1 MSRRSRVSRRGAM
14 AEMSGS
20 GVLENPA
27 MPAVEAGHQEQLK
40 MSHVKIDDNL
50 FGVDPNCDFDS
61 SRINVEDRV
70 YICDTTP
77 NPLQPISWTIQ
88 PQFNVFRSLSESR
101 FVFQV
106 SLSGTTHTN
115 GTPYSGASPGSI
127 WNYFP
132 KPYFSALFV
141 QDITLNINNVNC
153 SDQHS
158 STAQYAHF
166 IKTILCDANIKSC
179 TAAVNQTINYGQGA
193 TLVPMPVNYLGVGGD
208 DGRSLTEGILS
219 TDWLNGLTAS
229 QSTHGQLLSCID
241 GSQWNQNFTNNS
253 SAIEITYR
261 PRDGVWLSPK
271 YLPPGVVENFII
283 RLNSVNNIFESSN
296 SQVVTAGSAIPGS
309 VSYLYWVDNDPTP
322 AVTMNIV
329 SAKYYERQITPTQ
342 SALRSYQSLI
352 SMQPIYIPV
361 VSANTFLVPVPAN
374 QSSVQLTNVLA
385 GRVPAVVVIG
395 LLNQNP
401 CSSYALTG
409 PNSGASHQLKTY
421 SPMLAKDTPNIYAT
435 CLSSVRLTVNGRLYP
450 HLYSIN
456 STTALGSNTQDLS
469 QLYEMYKQGCLIKD
483 LNNRGDEAT
492 NKNMNL
498 NYKMDNPILSFGE
511 FRANFTYFVY
521 VIRRNSTLVDKS
533 SDKEVGAVDVL
544 ATIDTGRAAPSGLS
558 QLLVCGL
565 NSDSLASFSDGGS
578 TCSYVY

>member
-1 MSRRSRVSRRGAM
+1 MSRHHRGSRRSAL

-50 FGVDPNCDFDS
+50 FGVDANCDFDS
-61 SRINVEDRV
+61 SKINVEDRV

-77 NPLQPISWTIQ
+77 NALQPISWTIQ
-88 PQFNVFRSLSESR
+88 PQFNVMRSLSESR

-106 SLSGTTHTN
+106 SLSGTTKTN
-115 GTPYSGASPGSI
+115 GAPYTTGSF
-127 WNYFP
+127 WTYFP
-132 KPYFSALFV
+132 KAYFSALFV

-166 IKTILCDANIKSC
+166 IKTILCDANIKAC
-179 TAAVNQTINYGQGA
+179 TAGAVNA
-193 TLVPMPVNYLGVGGD
+193 TLYNQSNIQVETAWLTPAIGGD
-208 DGRSLTEGILS
+208 DARTLTEGIIS
-219 TDWLNGLTAS
+219 TDWINGLTAS
-229 QSTHGQLLSCID
+229 QSSHGQILECID
-241 GSQWNQNFTNNS
+241 GGYLNQNFTNNG

-261 PRDGVWLSPK
+261 PRDGIWLSPK
-271 YLPPGVVENFII
+271 YLPPGVVENFIL
-283 RLNSVNNIFESSN
+283 RLNGVKNIFECSN
-296 SQVVTAGSAIPGS
+296 SVVQASATGAAHVGIGN
-309 VSYLYWVDNDPTP
+309 YLWYDNDVSTD
-322 AVTMNIV
+322 VSMNIL

-352 SMQPIYIPV
+352 SMQPVYIPV
-361 VSANTFLVPVPAN
+361 VSANTFLIPVPAN

-385 GRVPAVVVIG
+385 GRIPAVVVVG

-401 CSSYALTG
+401 CSGINQSGTG
-409 PNSGASHQLKTY
+409 SGATHQFKTY
-421 SPMLAKDTPNIYAT
+421 SPMLATDTPNIYAT
-435 CLSSVRLTVNGRLYP
+435 CLSTVRLTVNGRLYP
-450 HLYSIN
+450 HLYSLN
-456 STTALGSNTQDLS
+456 CTTALANNTQDLS

-521 VIRRNSTLVDKS
+521 VIRRNGTLVDKS
-533 SDKEVGAVDVL
+533 GDKEVGSIDIL
-544 ATIDTGRAAPSGLS
+544 ASIDTGRYAPSGLS
-558 QLLVCGL
+558 QLLVCGV
-565 NSDSLASFSDGGS
+565 NSDSLMSITDGGS
-578 TCSYVY
+578 TASFVY

>member
-1 MSRRSRVSRRGAM
+1 MSRGHRARRSAL

-40 MSHVKIDDNL
+40 MSHVKIDDNM

-61 SRINVEDRV
+61 SKINVEDRV

-77 NPLQPISWTIQ
+77 NALQPISWTIQ

-106 SLSGTTHTN
+106 SLSGTEHTTGNPYVKVGN
-115 GTPYSGASPGSI
+115 GTF
-127 WNYFP
+127 WTYFP
-132 KPYFSALFV
+132 KAYFSALFV

-166 IKTILCDANIKSC
+166 IKTILFDANIKAC
-179 TAAVNQTINYGQGA
+179 ATGAINALAYGQTA
-193 TLVPMPVNYLGVGGD
+193 SQVAVWLTPSVNGD
-208 DGRSLTEGILS
+208 DARSLTEGIIS

-229 QSTHGQLLSCID
+229 QSAHGTILDCID
-241 GSQWNQNFTNNS
+241 GTYLNQNFTNNS
-253 SAIEITYR
+253 SSIEITYR
-261 PRDGVWLSPK
+261 PRDGIWLSPK
-271 YLPPGVVENFII
+271 YLPPGVVENFIL
-283 RLNSVNNIFESSN
+283 RLNSVKNIFECSN
-296 SQVVTAGSAIPGS
+296 SS
-309 VSYLYWVDNDPTP
+309 VISGAVNAQYYWADND
-322 AVTMNIV
+322 VGSNVSMNIV

-352 SMQPIYIPV
+352 SMQPVYIPV
-361 VSANTFLVPVPAN
+361 VSANTFLIPVPAG

-385 GRVPAVVVIG
+385 GRIPAVVVVG

-401 CSSYALTG
+401 CSGNGGVGATG
-409 PNSGASHQLKTY
+409 VGATHQFKTY
-421 SPMLAKDTPNIYAT
+421 SPMQAGDTPNAYAT
-435 CLSSVRLTVNGRLYP
+435 CLSTVRLTVSGRLYP
-450 HLYSIN
+450 HLYSLN
-456 STTALGSNTQDLS
+456 CSTALANNTQDLS
-469 QLYEMYKQGCLIKD
+469 QLYEMYKQGCIIKD
-483 LNNRGDEAT
+483 LNNRGDDSS

-511 FRANFTYFVY
+511 FRTNFTYFVY
-521 VIRRNSTLVDKS
+521 VIRRNGTLPDKS
-533 SDKEVGAVDVL
+533 GDKEVGSVDIL
-544 ATIDTGRAAPSGLS
+544 ASIDGGRALPTGLS

-565 NSDSLASFSDGGS
+565 NADSIMSITDGGS
-578 TCSYVY
+578 TTSFVY